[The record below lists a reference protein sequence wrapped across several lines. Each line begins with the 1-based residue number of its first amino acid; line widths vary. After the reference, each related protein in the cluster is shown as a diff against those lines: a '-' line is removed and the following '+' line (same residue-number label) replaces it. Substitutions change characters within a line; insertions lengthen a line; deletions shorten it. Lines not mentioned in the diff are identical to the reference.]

1 MSIQHSTSTSM
12 PGAFPRAVRSSCRPR
27 RKNSVTHSVASS
39 RRSSVVSHGDISSS
53 SSSSIAASL
62 APTRRRRRRS
72 STSTFESFTSSEEKI
87 TLWLRLSAFV
97 PMMLGIIMS
106 TLSVLMITLVPSLA
120 LPQPP
125 AHGLEA
131 YEDEIVPESA
141 TPSMFSSSLSVEV
154 PEMSNTGFASSISS
168 RRNCRP
174 DISIGGHK
182 GETFLSCLRYKRAIL
197 RLARPVSIRHKS
209 KLSVSAKAVP
219 LVGNERGQV
228 SQKGPVLPRKSLLR
242 LRSIFRIR
250 RERKS
255 SDKVSFVGR

>member
-106 TLSVLMITLVPSLA
+106 TLSVLVITLVPSMA

-174 DISIGGHK
+174 DISIG
-182 GETFLSCLRYKRAIL
+182 ETFLSCLRYKRAIL
-197 RLARPVSIRHKS
+197 RLARPLSIRHKS